1 MAKLGNVGV
10 GSQPQPPDPQVAEKS
25 FMTSR
30 MHIALITVACS
41 PSQGSELGLA
51 WKAVVALSEI
61 HRLTVFVHLNH
72 KQEILDHLESDNVE
86 DSIANVRFVFVGQQ
100 HEHNRNQAIARLM
113 TWHYYRIWLDE
124 CVDAVGREHGSDA
137 FDLVHHVTYST
148 WRMGSPFYKTGLP
161 TVWGPVGGA
170 GKVPFS
176 AYGIL
181 STEAKVTEG
190 LRTVISKAYSL
201 LPAFRNS
208 LELNTIVLA
217 SNQETKRFMEQH
229 SKRSF
234 DVVFPTYF
242 EPSEQG
248 ETDTPPDETQPL
260 NCFYG
265 GGIIGSK
272 GIVLSFG
279 AIALARERGV
289 DLVFRIAGPGPE
301 IKHLEKMAK
310 AFGIQDRVTFLP
322 LLKGREYKDVLEKSD
337 IFLFPSFRE
346 NIGMTMV
353 DAMLHHT
360 APMVLDTSAPGEIV
374 TSDCGWK
381 IPVAKNQEIVQRLAA
396 ALQEAHTH
404 RQELRRKAKAA
415 KFRIITYYSKEK
427 YMTRIEE
434 AYSKATTP
442 AQSPQ

>member
-1 MAKLGNVGV
+1 
-10 GSQPQPPDPQVAEKS
+10 
-25 FMTSR
+25 

-51 WKAVVALSEI
+51 WKAVVALSKI
-61 HRLTVFVHLNH
+61 HRLTVFVHQNH
-72 KQEILDHLESDNVE
+72 EQEITSHLKSDSVE
-86 DSIANVRFVFVGQQ
+86 ESIASVNFVFVGQPHQ
-100 HEHNRNQAIARLM
+100 HNRNQAIARLM

-124 CVDAVGREHGSDA
+124 CVREVERRHRSGP

-148 WRMGSPFYKTGLP
+148 WRMGSPFYKIGIP

-190 LRTVISKAYSL
+190 LRTIISKAYSL

-208 LELNTIVLA
+208 LELNTVVLA
-217 SNQETKRFMEQH
+217 SNEETKRFMARHTE
-229 SKRSF
+229 RSF

-248 ETDTPPDETQPL
+248 GSDTPPDETQPL

-279 AIALARERGV
+279 AIALARDRGV
-289 DLVFRIAGPGPE
+289 DLLFRIAGPGPE
-301 IKHLEKMAK
+301 VKHLEKMAK

-322 LLKGREYKDVLEKSD
+322 LLRGKDYKDVLEQSD

-353 DAMLHHT
+353 DAMLHNT
-360 APMVLDTSAPGEIV
+360 APIVLDTSAPGEIV
-374 TSDCGWK
+374 TSECGWK
-381 IPVAKNQEIVQRLAA
+381 IPVARNQMIVESLAA
-396 ALQEAHTH
+396 ALQEAHSD
-404 RQELRRKAKAA
+404 RQKLRQKAKAA
-415 KFRIITYYSKEK
+415 KERIITCYSKEK
-427 YMTRIEE
+427 YVTRIDE
-434 AYSKATTP
+434 AYRNATKP
-442 AQSPQ
+442 